1 MRSTA
6 HLDWLSVTYP
16 VPTSPHDT
24 LPNDVSQSPFKR
36 KGTGSN
42 GYRDMLTNEHGVT
55 VLLNGSE
62 SQGVHCVLS
71 GQALEN
77 LRIDGQTDRSLCQH
91 IVARGGRASRL
102 DAAINLHGGQMTVGD
117 VAEAY
122 SQGLIKTPARSGLR
136 REGINIANSA
146 FDLGN
151 RSSERFLRVYDKNAE
166 QKIVDQDAWLRLEL
180 ECKKLRARA
189 LVNVIATE
197 ENTRA
202 VINSAIQEFID
213 MPGDNELNEAL
224 ADQGVE
230 IPTRPRKM
238 TDRRRWLLEQVAPA
252 FASEIAENPGD
263 EVEQAFWT
271 AVHVRLAEI
280 HSFRNRPGVT
290 ESNPDE

>member
-16 VPTSPHDT
+16 APTSPHDT

-36 KGTGSN
+36 KGAGSN

-91 IVARGGRASRL
+91 IISREGRASRL
-102 DAAINLHGGQMTVGD
+102 DAAINLHGGQMTVD
-117 VAEAY
+117 DLAEAY
-122 SQGLIKTPARSGLR
+122 RKGDLKTPARAGKHIK
-136 REGINIANSA
+136 GINATDNGLY
-146 FDLGN
+146 LGN
-151 RSSERFLRVYDKNAE
+151 RQSERCLRAYDKNAE
-166 QKIVDQDAWLRLEL
+166 QRIVDEEAWLRLEL

-202 VINSAIQEFID
+202 VINSAIQEFVD
-213 MPGDNELNEAL
+213 MPGENELNTAL
-224 ADQGVE
+224 ADQGVK

-238 TDRRRWLLEQVAPA
+238 TDTYRWLIEQVAPA
-252 FASEIAENPGD
+252 MARYIVEHPGD
-263 EVEQAFWT
+263 DVEIAFWT
-271 AVHVRLAEI
+271 AVHTFLAEC
-280 HSFRNRPGVT
+280 HAKASQNKV
-290 ESNPDE
+290 